1 MQMNDSPV
9 VTPVTESPATPA
21 TSVTYR
27 KKGSKRINY
36 ALAGVLSAQGLGW
49 DEIAPKVGAK
59 NGESVRIGM
68 LRKGVTQR
76 QAQAVTTVTE
86 TSKARSD
93 AVVARTVTEATE
105 IIRES
110 LNEELIRQVKLLADS
125 PARSLEELASK
136 GQGRSAVAKTI
147 AETFRATNGS
157 GDSINIV
164 FGVSSLSGDGAQ
176 PQPVVVDAEVVPDK
190 ETTS

>member
-1 MQMNDSPV
+1 MEMKDCPTVTANP
-9 VTPVTESPATPA
+9 VTPVPP
-21 TSVTYR
+21 VTNYR
-27 KKGSKRINY
+27 TKRTNY
-36 ALAGVLSAQGLGW
+36 ALGGVLISQGLSW
-49 DEIAPKVGAK
+49 DEAAVKCGAK
-59 NGESVRIGM
+59 NGESLRRGM
-68 LRKGVTQR
+68 ARRGVSKRTVAAVPPVTEVAEAR
-76 QAQAVTTVTE
+76 QMTVT
-86 TSKARSD
+86 
-93 AVVARTVTEATE
+93 ARTVTEATE

-176 PQPVVVDAEVVPDK
+176 PQPVVLDAEIVPDQ
-190 ETTS
+190 EAPS